1 MPVSLQ
7 RLLGAKPALRH
18 SEITDRLIS
27 VGCSLGVIGLGR
39 MAQALLL
46 PLLEQGSWPP
56 SEVIAVVGRSSTA
69 SRLVSELPDGLTV
82 VEAADASASS
92 AWEGSL
98 QLLAIKPHQLD
109 AVAATAPPV
118 GSGDPP
124 LLISVLA
131 GVTLARLEQAFP
143 GRVCVRAVPNTPSLV
158 RAGLTGLAWGSGI
171 TDQHRQQV
179 QAFFSPVSE
188 VLVLPEERFDA
199 FLALTSSGPAY
210 VAMIAEA
217 MADGAVAVG
226 MPRDQAHH
234 LAHRTLAGTAALLH
248 EKHLH
253 PAQLK
258 DMVASPGGTTMAAIR
273 RLEQSGLRSALIEA
287 VVAAAEHGKRLG

>member
-1 MPVSLQ
+1 MLLRH
-7 RLLGAKPALRH
+7 RLGVKPALRH
-18 SEITDRLIS
+18 SENIDRLIS
-27 VGCSLGVIGLGR
+27 VTLSLGVIGLGR

-46 PLLEQGSWPP
+46 PLLEQGTP
-56 SEVIAVVGRSSTA
+56 SADEVIAVVGQAATVT
-69 SRLVSELPDGLTV
+69 RLASELPAELTLL
-82 VEAADASASS
+82 AASDPQALS
-92 AWEGSL
+92 AWRAPM
-98 QLLAIKPHQLD
+98 QLLAIKPYQLD
-109 AVAATAPPV
+109 QVAAAAPPV
-118 GSGDPP
+118 HDESSP

-131 GVTLARLEQAFP
+131 GITLERLQSSFP

-158 RAGLTGLAWGSGI
+158 RAGLTGLAWGQGV
-171 TDQHRQQV
+171 TEAQKLQV
-179 QAFFSPVSE
+179 QALFSPVSE
-188 VLVLPEERFDA
+188 VLELPEERLDA

-226 MPRDQAHH
+226 MPRDQAQH

-248 EKHLH
+248 EQQLH

-273 RLEQSGLRSALIEA
+273 RLEAAGLRSALIEA
-287 VVAAAEHGKRLG
+287 VVAAAEHGRSLR